1 MRGQRIS
8 VGPGNSWQQCEAVL
22 VRHVCRRCRGYVSGE
37 IFANE
42 TDYDNS
48 DDDIDHAVK
57 KTLFHAEDVLSALDK
72 QTRKKMLPLSSDDSE
87 PDEGKLPPALYQ
99 RPSKKVASKPPAIG
113 PPQKL
118 SKSLQRRRGKKAS
131 ATIPCQRLSSN
142 KTPS

>member
-1 MRGQRIS
+1 MS
-8 VGPGNSWQQCEAVL
+8 VDDSGD
-22 VRHVCRRCRGYVSGE
+22 YVSGE

-87 PDEGKLPPALYQ
+87 PDEGKLPPAFYQ

-113 PPQKL
+113 PP
-118 SKSLQRRRGKKAS
+118 
-131 ATIPCQRLSSN
+131 
-142 KTPS
+142 